1 MKLPK
6 WKLKLMKDLI
16 KGKVT
21 LVKTRM
27 GYQYKTKTKIMDK
40 ENIVNIIENL
50 FKSGYISIRVDI
62 KTEHAKYG
70 DGKWNKTQTFLRVGD
85 ELIPLEEGDV
95 EIV

>member
-27 GYQYKTKTKIMDK
+27 GYQYKTKTKMSK
-40 ENIVNIIENL
+40 EEL
-50 FKSGYISIRVDI
+50 K
-62 KTEHAKYG
+62 
-70 DGKWNKTQTFLRVGD
+70 VGD
-85 ELIPLEEGDV
+85 KVLSNGD
-95 EIV
+95 EIEITQEMLDYYKRCKTIFGITDYVKLNQNKEDE

>member
-27 GYQYKTKTKIMDK
+27 GYQYKTK
-40 ENIVNIIENL
+40 
-50 FKSGYISIRVDI
+50 S
-62 KTEHAKYG
+62 
-70 DGKWNKTQTFLRVGD
+70 
-85 ELIPLEEGDV
+85 DV
-95 EIV
+95 K

>member
-27 GYQYKTKTKIMDK
+27 GYQYKTNQK
-40 ENIVNIIENL
+40 
-50 FKSGYISIRVDI
+50 
-62 KTEHAKYG
+62 
-70 DGKWNKTQTFLRVGD
+70 
-85 ELIPLEEGDV
+85 
-95 EIV
+95 